1 MTLQSVLQIALTLLV
16 GALISIPVGRYLARV
31 VSDRQTIFDPV
42 FDKIDNFIY
51 LLIGKRVCSE
61 PMSWKAYTIHM
72 LATNLFMAIII
83 YLVLVLQDYLPLNPL
98 HFAGVEPLLAFN
110 TVISFITNTDWQ
122 AYGGETTLSILSQ
135 MAAITF
141 PMFTSAATGFV
152 VAMAFI
158 RAFTIKSGG
167 ADLGNF
173 YRDLVRFTTR
183 VLVPLAFVLAIL
195 LIQQG
200 EPQTLDA
207 AVTARTI
214 QGTEQTIA
222 LGPVGS
228 FETIKHLGTNGGG
241 FFNANAAHP
250 FENPT
255 PITNLVQTLL
265 MIILPASIVLCF
277 GEMIGNRRQSYVLYG
292 VMGALLLVFLPVTIA
307 SEQAGAPI
315 IANAGIETTPT
326 LDQPGGNM
334 EGKEVRFG
342 IAQSGLFATVTT
354 SFTTGSVNAMHDSF
368 TPLGALALF
377 VGMML
382 QCIYGGKGVGFLA
395 ALSYGIIAVFVAGL
409 MVGRTP
415 EFLGKKIE
423 KAEII
428 LVSLVLL
435 IHPLVILAPT
445 GWSVVAP
452 NGLAAMAN
460 AGPHGYSEVLYAFSS
475 SAANNGSA
483 FAGLNAN
490 TPWYNW
496 ATAFVILIG
505 RYPPIIFMMGVA
517 GSIARKPITPATTA
531 TLRTDTATFGLFW
544 FATILV
550 VGALTFFPALVL
562 GPIAEFFAMKNGQV
576 F

>member
-1 MTLQSVLQIALTLLV
+1 MTLQSVLQIALTLLI
-16 GALISIPVGRYLARV
+16 GALVSIPVGRYLARV
-31 VSDRQTIFDPV
+31 VTDRKTILDRVCSP
-42 FDKIDNFIY
+42 IDNFIY
-51 LLIGKRVCSE
+51 LLIGKQVCTE
-61 PMSWKAYTIHM
+61 PMSWKAYTVHM
-72 LATNLFMAIII
+72 LATNAFMAVII
-83 YLVLVLQDYLPLNPL
+83 YLALVLQNHLPLNPL

-110 TVISFITNTDWQ
+110 TAISFITNTDWQ
-122 AYGGETTLSILSQ
+122 AYGGETTLSIFSQ

-158 RAFTIKSGG
+158 RAFAIKSGG

-183 VLVPLAFVLAIL
+183 VLMPPAFVLAIL

-207 AVTARTI
+207 TVSARTL
-214 QGTEQTIA
+214 QGAEQTIA
-222 LGPVGS
+222 LGPVAS
-228 FETIKHLGTNGGG
+228 LETIKHLGTNGGG

-265 MIILPASIVLCF
+265 MVILPASIVLCF
-277 GEMIGNRRQSYVLYG
+277 GEMIGNRRQGYVLYG

-315 IANAGIETTPT
+315 FVNAGIETTPT

-342 IAQSGLFATVTT
+342 IAQSGLFATITT

-382 QCIYGGKGVGFLA
+382 QCIFGGKGVGFLA

-452 NGLAAMAN
+452 YGLASMAN

-483 FAGLNAN
+483 FAGLNAGA
-490 TPWYNW
+490 PWYEW

-505 RYPPIIFMMGVA
+505 RYPPIIFMMAVA

-531 TLRTDTATFGLFW
+531 TLRTDTATFGIFW
-544 FATILV
+544 FATILI

-562 GPIAEFFAMKNGQV
+562 GPIAEFFAMKSGQV

>member
-1 MTLQSVLQIALTLLV
+1 MTLQSALQIVLTLLIAAGLSV
-16 GALISIPVGRYLARV
+16 PAGRYLARV
-31 VSDRQTIFDPV
+31 MTNGRTFLDPV
-42 FDKIDNFIY
+42 LDPIDRFLY
-51 LLIGKRVCSE
+51 ALIGERVCAA
-61 PMSWKAYTIHM
+61 PMNWKVYAIHM
-72 LATNLFMAIII
+72 LLTNLVMALLI
-83 YLVLVLQDYLPLNPL
+83 YLILVFQDRLPLNPQ

-110 TVISFITNTDWQ
+110 TAISFITNTDWQ
-122 AYGGETTLSILSQ
+122 AYGGETTLSNFSQ

-158 RAFTIKSGG
+158 RAFTVKNGG
-167 ADLGNF
+167 SDIGNF
-173 YRDLVRFTTR
+173 YRDLIRFTTR
-183 VLVPLAFVLAIL
+183 VLMPVAFVLAVL
-195 LIQQG
+195 FIQQG

-207 AVTARTI
+207 AVVAHTI
-214 QGTEQTIA
+214 EGKEQTIA
-222 LGPVGS
+222 IGPVAS
-228 FETIKHLGTNGGG
+228 LETIKHLGTNGGG
-241 FFNANAAHP
+241 FFNANASHP
-250 FENPT
+250 YENPT

-265 MIILPASIVLCF
+265 MMVLPAAIVICF
-277 GEMIGNRRQSYVLYG
+277 GEMIGNRRQAWVLYA
-292 VMGALLLVFLPVTIA
+292 VMATLLLLFLPVTIA
-307 SEQAGAPI
+307 AEQAGTTI
-315 IANAGIETTPT
+315 LANSGIETAATET
-326 LDQPGGNM
+326 QAGGNM

-342 IAQSGLFATVTT
+342 IAQSALFATVTT

-368 TPLGALALF
+368 TPLGALAPF

-395 ALSYGIIAVFVAGL
+395 ALAYGIIAVFVAGL

-423 KAEII
+423 KAEIV

-445 GWSVVAP
+445 GWSVVSP
-452 NGLAAMAN
+452 YGVAAMAN
-460 AGPHGYSEVLYAFSS
+460 AGPHGYSEVLYAFST

-483 FAGLNAN
+483 FAGLNAAA
-490 TPWYNW
+490 PWYEW

-505 RYPPIIFMMGVA
+505 RYPPIVFMMAVA
-517 GSIARKPITPATTA
+517 GSVARKPITPMTTA
-531 TLRTDTATFGLFW
+531 TLRTDTAIFGLFW

-550 VGALTFFPALVL
+550 VGALTFFPALAL
-562 GPIAEFFAMKNGQV
+562 GPVAEFFAMKHGLT

>member
-1 MTLQSVLQIALTLLV
+1 MTLQSVLQIALTLLI
-16 GALISIPVGRYLARV
+16 GALVSVPVGRYLAKVVTDRKTILDRV
-31 VSDRQTIFDPV
+31 CNP
-42 FDKIDNFIY
+42 IDNFIY
-51 LLIGKRVCSE
+51 LLIGKQVCTE
-61 PMSWKAYTIHM
+61 PMSWKAYTVHM
-72 LATNLFMAIII
+72 LATNAFMAVII
-83 YLVLVLQDYLPLNPL
+83 YLVLVLQDHLPLNPL
-98 HFAGVEPLLAFN
+98 HFAGVAPLLAFN
-110 TVISFITNTDWQ
+110 TAISFITNTDWQ
-122 AYGGETTLSILSQ
+122 AYGGETTLSIFSQ

-158 RAFTIKSGG
+158 RAFAIKSGG

-183 VLVPLAFVLAIL
+183 VLMPAAFVLAIL

-207 AVTARTI
+207 AVSARTL
-214 QGTEQTIA
+214 QGAEQTIA
-222 LGPVGS
+222 LGPVAS
-228 FETIKHLGTNGGG
+228 LETIKHLGTNGGG

-265 MIILPASIVLCF
+265 MVILPASIVLCF
-277 GEMIGNRRQSYVLYG
+277 GEMIGNRRQGYVLYG

-315 IANAGIETTPT
+315 FVNAGIETTPT

-342 IAQSGLFATVTT
+342 IAQSGLFAAITT

-382 QCIYGGKGVGFLA
+382 QCIFGGKGVGFLA

-452 NGLAAMAN
+452 YGLASMAN

-483 FAGLNAN
+483 FAGLNAGA
-490 TPWYNW
+490 PWYEW

-505 RYPPIIFMMGVA
+505 RYPPIIFMMAVA
-517 GSIARKPITPATTA
+517 GSIALKPITPATTA
-531 TLRTDTATFGLFW
+531 TLRTDTATFGIFW
-544 FATILV
+544 FATILI

-562 GPIAEFFAMKNGQV
+562 GPIAEFFAMKSGQV